1 MKKIIASV
9 AIAFAAIVNAAGLP
23 EGEFRDPSVANRPE
37 TWFHFIG
44 GNVAKPGITADLEA
58 IKGAGISGIHLFH
71 GQFGGKWPG
80 VEPQITCL
88 SAPWDGLVGFV
99 ADECKRLG
107 LTFTMQNC
115 PGWAMSGGP
124 WIKPENAMRHLIWGR
139 TDVEGGK
146 RVEVKLPVLAPSAP
160 DPRDYRDVVVLAFP
174 ATAGEW
180 GRSLKPAN
188 VTSNIKADWNAWQE
202 NKTTVLIDGGVTA
215 TITFDFAEPVTIR
228 TVELPAVNSLG
239 HGFCYNPD
247 TTVVCEANG
256 KTLFTREIPQANWQ
270 DDRPVT
276 YACDETTTKQV
287 KLTFKPR
294 SHAIKL
300 GKIHLFSSARND
312 DWEAQAGWTLRRL
325 MRNPSAKQSEAAWV
339 KSAEVRDVSKF
350 MKPDGTFAWDAPA
363 GRWAVVRVGHVN
375 SMRRNGPAPKEG
387 TGFECD
393 KLSPNGANVQFDNY
407 IGRLSGENGPVK
419 GKMARMLMDS
429 WECKRQTWTPGLDKV
444 FRERLGYDLL
454 TWMPAIFGYV
464 VDSPEASARFLNDWR
479 GFIGD
484 LIADNFY
491 AQMAKR
497 CHDRGIDITFE
508 TAFGDVLPGDV
519 MRFYKY
525 ADIPMCEFW
534 QPRQHG
540 YVGDHNFKPVYPCVS
555 AAHLYGKKSVA
566 AEALTSFALTWDE
579 KLRDLKYVANL
590 HIARGVSHMVFHTYT
605 HNPRTDWLPPGTSFG
620 AHIGTPFLR
629 GQTWWKFMPDFTAY
643 LARCQAM
650 LEAGK
655 PANDVLW
662 YLGDDWDHKPDENAP
677 FPAGYKFDY
686 CNPDA
691 LLTRISVNDKGEWTT
706 PDGITYRV
714 LWVPE
719 SKRMMPETMEKIL
732 DGVQKGGKAA
742 FAALPESISTLRGG
756 AAMQARFDK
765 ALAAM
770 KASKNIYVGRSL
782 DSVLAAEKIAKDVIA
797 EGAVWNHRRSD
808 DADWYFLASARQG
821 VGIAGAVGFRCEGE
835 VEIWHPETGLSEKV
849 YTASVKDGRT
859 WVSLSLAPHKSC
871 FVVFKRGG
879 KLDPRTVVSIAKDGK
894 TLASSGPD
902 HMARPREICTVLE
915 ARYGDLATPGRWADV
930 SAKLQKALDMRTA
943 KITVGNAWA
952 ECDPAYQ
959 TPKSFSAKIRLP
971 NGQVTSL
978 SARENQTVDLPLAES
993 KTLIRENG
1001 GGYPIPFESGD
1012 YTITRADGTT
1022 DNVRMSFDVTTLAG
1036 PWNVSFPEGWGM
1048 PGEMKI
1054 DALKPWKELGTTPE
1068 AKAFSGTADYTI
1080 DFTLDKV
1087 DEGAIVILDL
1097 GRVESLAKV
1106 EVNGKDFGDVW
1117 SQPYRVPLTGA
1128 VKAGK
1133 NTLKVTV
1140 TDTWYNR
1147 LVFDAGQPEA
1157 KRRTWTIAGPKK
1169 GSALRDSG
1177 LIGPVRLIS
1186 CRFTEVEDP
1195 RTIRAVTPTAWD
1207 GKSGCWQMTRHAEKM
1222 AEVAKGG
1229 AKVVFIGDSITNGWE
1244 QKGRGPAQLKK
1255 YFSEGDWKM
1264 LNLGT
1269 SADRTEHVLWRLDNG
1284 ELDGYEAKCVL
1295 LMIGTN
1301 NSGHFRNFSDEPP
1314 SDTILGIREILKK
1327 IRAKQPKAKVVLTAI
1342 FPRGA
1347 SENDQFRLRN
1357 DVVNREIRK
1366 FCDGKTVF
1374 WCDFSDRFLDEKGD
1388 TQWIMKDRLHP
1399 GPQGYEIWYEE
1410 VKPYIEYALSDGKL
1424 PCPKNRFSKVKT
1436 AAEKAE
1442 ERFPVTMCP
1451 DTRSGKALAGRGAWW
1466 LDRLLKKRSQIVA
1479 SKGEIDVVFIGDSIT
1494 HNWENRGKA
1503 QLAELA
1509 KTYSI
1514 LDIGYGGD
1522 RTQHVIWRCQNG
1534 ELDGYRAK
1542 CVMLMIGTNNAY
1554 PRNDPKDVVKGVRRI
1569 LDVIAEKQPQAK
1581 VLLLPIFV
1589 RGEGPNNVQRRANE
1603 EVNAAIKSFADG
1615 KKVIWVDFNAKYL
1628 DKNGDTKWIMPDRV
1642 HPNAAGYK
1650 IWANAVLPY
1659 FRAICGK

>member
-1 MKKIIASV
+1 MKSILAAATVV
-9 AIAFAAIVNAAGLP
+9 ATTAFAGGLP
-23 EGEFRDPSVANRPE
+23 VGEFESPSNANRPE

-146 RVEVKLPVLAPSAP
+146 RVEVKLPTLAPSAP
-160 DPRDYRDVVVLAFP
+160 NPKDYHDVVVLAFP

-180 GRSLKPAN
+180 NRVLKPAK
-188 VTSNIKADWNAWQE
+188 VTSNVKADWDAWQE
-202 NKTTVLIDGGVTA
+202 KKTTVLIDGGVTA

-228 TVELPAVNSLG
+228 TVELPSVNSLG

-294 SHAIKL
+294 SHSIKL

-325 MRNPSAKQSEAAWV
+325 MRNPSAKQSAAAWV
-339 KSAEVRDVSKF
+339 KSAEVLDVSKF

-363 GRWAVVRVGHVN
+363 GKWAIIRVGHVN
-375 SMRRNGPAPKEG
+375 TMRRNGPAPKEG

-393 KLSPNGANVQFDNY
+393 KLSTKGADVQFDNY
-407 IGRLSGENGPVK
+407 IGRLSGEGGPVK

-429 WECKRQTWTPGLDKV
+429 WECSRQTWTPGLDKV

-497 CHDRGIDITFE
+497 CHDRGMDITFE
-508 TAFGDVLPGDV
+508 TAFGDVIPGDV

-566 AEALTSFALTWDE
+566 AEALTSFQLTWDE

-662 YLGDDWDHKPDENAP
+662 YLGDDWDHKPDEETP

-706 PDGITYRV
+706 PDGIAYRL

-732 DGVQKGGKAA
+732 EGVQKGAKAA
-742 FAALPESISTLRGG
+742 FAALPEGISTMRGG

-770 KASKNIYVGRSL
+770 KASRNIYVGRSL
-782 DSVLAAEKIAKDVIA
+782 ESVLAAEKIAKDLVA
-797 EGAVWNHRRSD
+797 EGVVWNHRRSD
-808 DADWYFLASARQG
+808 DADWYFVSPARQG
-821 VGIAGAVGFRCEGE
+821 VGVSGAVGFRCDGD
-835 VEIWHPETGLSEKV
+835 VEIWHPETGRSEKAT
-849 YTASVKDGRT
+849 YASVKDGRT
-859 WVSLSLAPHKSC
+859 WVVLSLDPHQGC

-879 KLDPRTVVSIAKDGK
+879 KLDPRTIARVEKEGKVILSAGPDGIAKPK
-894 TLASSGPD
+894 
-902 HMARPREICTVLE
+902 EVCKVIE
-915 ARYGDLATPGRWADV
+915 ARYGDLETPGCWADV
-930 SAKLQKALDMRTA
+930 SKNLQKDLDRRVA
-943 KITVGNAWA
+943 RITVNNAWA

-959 TPKSFSAKIRLP
+959 TPKAFAAKIRTFD
-971 NGQVTSL
+971 GKVVSL
-978 SARENQTVDLPLAES
+978 SAGEGGTVTLPQAEPPALS
-993 KTLIRENG
+993 YDAGDGRLV
-1001 GGYPIPFESGD
+1001 PFEGGN
-1012 YTITRADGTT
+1012 YRITRVDGSSEDIAISAVT
-1022 DNVRMSFDVTTLAG
+1022 TTLAG
-1036 PWNVSFPEGWGM
+1036 PWRVAFPEGWGM
-1048 PGEMKI
+1048 PREMKI
-1054 DALKPWKELGTTPE
+1054 DALKPWRELGVTPE
-1068 AKAFSGTADYTI
+1068 AKSFSGTAEYTI
-1080 DFTLDKV
+1080 DFTLEDV
-1087 DEGAIVILDL
+1087 DGNSFVMLDL

-1106 EVNGKDFGDVW
+1106 EVNGKDFGDLW
-1117 SQPYRVPLTGA
+1117 SRPYRVNVAGV
-1128 VKAGK
+1128 VKPGK

-1169 GSALRDSG
+1169 GSALHDSG
-1177 LIGPVRLIS
+1177 LIGPVKIL
-1186 CRFTEVEDP
+1186 VL
-1195 RTIRAVTPTAWD
+1195 
-1207 GKSGCWQMTRHAEKM
+1207 
-1222 AEVAKGG
+1222 G
-1229 AKVVFIGDSITNGWE
+1229 AK
-1244 QKGRGPAQLKK
+1244 
-1255 YFSEGDWKM
+1255 
-1264 LNLGT
+1264 
-1269 SADRTEHVLWRLDNG
+1269 
-1284 ELDGYEAKCVL
+1284 
-1295 LMIGTN
+1295 
-1301 NSGHFRNFSDEPP
+1301 
-1314 SDTILGIREILKK
+1314 
-1327 IRAKQPKAKVVLTAI
+1327 
-1342 FPRGA
+1342 
-1347 SENDQFRLRN
+1347 
-1357 DVVNREIRK
+1357 
-1366 FCDGKTVF
+1366 
-1374 WCDFSDRFLDEKGD
+1374 
-1388 TQWIMKDRLHP
+1388 
-1399 GPQGYEIWYEE
+1399 
-1410 VKPYIEYALSDGKL
+1410 
-1424 PCPKNRFSKVKT
+1424 
-1436 AAEKAE
+1436 
-1442 ERFPVTMCP
+1442 
-1451 DTRSGKALAGRGAWW
+1451 
-1466 LDRLLKKRSQIVA
+1466 
-1479 SKGEIDVVFIGDSIT
+1479 
-1494 HNWENRGKA
+1494 
-1503 QLAELA
+1503 
-1509 KTYSI
+1509 
-1514 LDIGYGGD
+1514 
-1522 RTQHVIWRCQNG
+1522 
-1534 ELDGYRAK
+1534 
-1542 CVMLMIGTNNAY
+1542 
-1554 PRNDPKDVVKGVRRI
+1554 
-1569 LDVIAEKQPQAK
+1569 
-1581 VLLLPIFV
+1581 
-1589 RGEGPNNVQRRANE
+1589 
-1603 EVNAAIKSFADG
+1603 
-1615 KKVIWVDFNAKYL
+1615 
-1628 DKNGDTKWIMPDRV
+1628 
-1642 HPNAAGYK
+1642 
-1650 IWANAVLPY
+1650 
-1659 FRAICGK
+1659 

>member
-1 MKKIIASV
+1 MKSILAAATVV
-9 AIAFAAIVNAAGLP
+9 ATTAFAGGLP
-23 EGEFRDPSVANRPE
+23 VGEFESPSNANRPE

-146 RVEVKLPVLAPSAP
+146 RVEVKLPTLAPSAP
-160 DPRDYRDVVVLAFP
+160 NPKDYHDVVVLAFP

-180 GRSLKPAN
+180 NRVLKPVK
-188 VTSNIKADWNAWQE
+188 VTSNVKADWDAWQE
-202 NKTTVLIDGGVTA
+202 KKTTVLIDGGVTA

-228 TVELPAVNSLG
+228 TVELPAVESLG
-239 HGFCYNPD
+239 HIFSCNPD

-294 SHAIKL
+294 SHSIKL

-325 MRNPSAKQSEAAWV
+325 MRNPPAKQSESAWV
-339 KSAEVRDVSKF
+339 KSAEVRDVSTF

-363 GRWAVVRVGHVN
+363 GKWAVIRVGHVN
-375 SMRRNGPAPKEG
+375 TMRRNGPAPKEG

-393 KLSPNGANVQFDNY
+393 KLSTKGADVQFNNY
-407 IGRLSGENGPVK
+407 IGRLSGEGGPVK

-429 WECKRQTWTPGLDKV
+429 WECSRQTWTPGLDKV

-454 TWMPAIFGYV
+454 TWMPAIFGYI

-497 CHDRGIDITFE
+497 CHDRGMDITFE
-508 TAFGDVLPGDV
+508 TAFGDVIPGDV

-566 AEALTSFALTWDE
+566 AEALTSFQLTWDE

-706 PDGITYRV
+706 PDGIAYRL

-732 DGVQKGGKAA
+732 EGVQKGAKAA
-742 FAALPESISTLRGG
+742 FAALPEGISTMRGG

-770 KASKNIYVGRSL
+770 KASRNIYVGRSL
-782 DSVLAAEKIAKDVIA
+782 ESVLAAEKIAKDLVA
-797 EGAVWNHRRSD
+797 EGVVWNHRRSD
-808 DADWYFLASARQG
+808 DADWYFVSPARQG
-821 VGIAGAVGFRCEGE
+821 VGVSGAVGFRCDGD
-835 VEIWHPETGLSEKV
+835 VEIWHPETGRSEKAT
-849 YTASVKDGRT
+849 YASVKDGRT
-859 WVSLSLAPHKSC
+859 WVVLSLDPHQGC

-879 KLDPRTVVSIAKDGK
+879 KLDPRTIARVEKEGKVILSAGPDGIAKPK
-894 TLASSGPD
+894 
-902 HMARPREICTVLE
+902 EVCKVIK
-915 ARYGDLATPGRWADV
+915 ARYGDLETPGCWADV
-930 SAKLQKALDMRTA
+930 SKNLQKDLDRRVA
-943 KITVGNAWA
+943 RITVNNAWA

-959 TPKSFSAKIRLP
+959 TPKAFSAKIRTFD
-971 NGQVTSL
+971 GKVVSL
-978 SARENQTVDLPLAES
+978 STGEGGTVTLPLAEPPALS
-993 KTLIRENG
+993 YDAGDGRLV
-1001 GGYPIPFESGD
+1001 PFEGGN
-1012 YTITRADGTT
+1012 YRITRVDGSSEDIAISAVT
-1022 DNVRMSFDVTTLAG
+1022 TTLAG
-1036 PWNVSFPEGWGM
+1036 PWRVAFPEGWGM
-1048 PGEMKI
+1048 PREMKI
-1054 DALKPWKELGTTPE
+1054 DALKPWRELGVTPE
-1068 AKAFSGTADYTI
+1068 AKAFSGTAEYTI
-1080 DFTLDKV
+1080 DFTLDNV
-1087 DEGAIVILDL
+1087 DGNSFVMLDL

-1106 EVNGKDFGDVW
+1106 EVNGKDFGDLW
-1117 SQPYRVPLTGA
+1117 SRPYRVNVAGV
-1128 VKAGK
+1128 VKPGK

-1169 GSALRDSG
+1169 GSALHDSG
-1177 LIGPVRLIS
+1177 LIGPVKIL
-1186 CRFTEVEDP
+1186 VL
-1195 RTIRAVTPTAWD
+1195 
-1207 GKSGCWQMTRHAEKM
+1207 
-1222 AEVAKGG
+1222 G
-1229 AKVVFIGDSITNGWE
+1229 AK
-1244 QKGRGPAQLKK
+1244 
-1255 YFSEGDWKM
+1255 
-1264 LNLGT
+1264 
-1269 SADRTEHVLWRLDNG
+1269 
-1284 ELDGYEAKCVL
+1284 
-1295 LMIGTN
+1295 
-1301 NSGHFRNFSDEPP
+1301 
-1314 SDTILGIREILKK
+1314 
-1327 IRAKQPKAKVVLTAI
+1327 
-1342 FPRGA
+1342 
-1347 SENDQFRLRN
+1347 
-1357 DVVNREIRK
+1357 
-1366 FCDGKTVF
+1366 
-1374 WCDFSDRFLDEKGD
+1374 
-1388 TQWIMKDRLHP
+1388 
-1399 GPQGYEIWYEE
+1399 
-1410 VKPYIEYALSDGKL
+1410 
-1424 PCPKNRFSKVKT
+1424 
-1436 AAEKAE
+1436 
-1442 ERFPVTMCP
+1442 
-1451 DTRSGKALAGRGAWW
+1451 
-1466 LDRLLKKRSQIVA
+1466 
-1479 SKGEIDVVFIGDSIT
+1479 
-1494 HNWENRGKA
+1494 
-1503 QLAELA
+1503 
-1509 KTYSI
+1509 
-1514 LDIGYGGD
+1514 
-1522 RTQHVIWRCQNG
+1522 
-1534 ELDGYRAK
+1534 
-1542 CVMLMIGTNNAY
+1542 
-1554 PRNDPKDVVKGVRRI
+1554 
-1569 LDVIAEKQPQAK
+1569 
-1581 VLLLPIFV
+1581 
-1589 RGEGPNNVQRRANE
+1589 
-1603 EVNAAIKSFADG
+1603 
-1615 KKVIWVDFNAKYL
+1615 
-1628 DKNGDTKWIMPDRV
+1628 
-1642 HPNAAGYK
+1642 
-1650 IWANAVLPY
+1650 
-1659 FRAICGK
+1659 

>member
-1 MKKIIASV
+1 MKSILAAATVV
-9 AIAFAAIVNAAGLP
+9 ATTAFAGGLP
-23 EGEFRDPSVANRPE
+23 VGEFESPSNANRPE

-146 RVEVKLPVLAPSAP
+146 RVEVKLPTLAPSAP

-174 ATAGEW
+174 ATTGEW
-180 GRSLKPAN
+180 NRVLKPAK
-188 VTSNIKADWNAWQE
+188 VTSNVKADWDEWQE
-202 NKTTVLIDGGVTA
+202 KKTTVLIDGGVTA

-228 TVELPAVNSLG
+228 TVELPSVNSLG

-294 SHAIKL
+294 SHSIKL

-325 MRNPSAKQSEAAWV
+325 MRNPPAKQSESAWV

-363 GRWAVVRVGHVN
+363 GKWAVIRVGHVN
-375 SMRRNGPAPKEG
+375 TMRRNGPAPKEG

-393 KLSPNGANVQFDNY
+393 KLSTKGADVQFDNY
-407 IGRLSGENGPVK
+407 IGRLSGAGGPVK

-429 WECKRQTWTPGLDKV
+429 WECSRQTWTPGLDKV

-497 CHDRGIDITFE
+497 CHDRGMDITFE
-508 TAFGDVLPGDV
+508 TAFGDVIPGDV

-714 LWVPE
+714 LWIPE

-732 DGVQKGGKAA
+732 AGVQKGAKAA

-765 ALAAM
+765 ARAAM

-782 DSVLAAEKIAKDVIA
+782 ESVLAAEKIAKDLIA
-797 EGAVWNHRRSD
+797 EGVVWNHRRSD
-808 DADWYFLASARQG
+808 DADWYFVSPARQG
-821 VGIAGAVGFRCEGE
+821 VGVSGAVGFRCDGD
-835 VEIWHPETGLSEKV
+835 VEIWHPETGRSEKAT
-849 YTASVKDGRT
+849 YASVKDGRT
-859 WVSLSLAPHKSC
+859 WVVLSLDPHQGC

-879 KLDPRTVVSIAKDGK
+879 KLDPRTIARVEKEGKVILSAGPDGIAKPK
-894 TLASSGPD
+894 
-902 HMARPREICTVLE
+902 EVCKVIE
-915 ARYGDLATPGRWADV
+915 ARYGDLETPGCWADV
-930 SAKLQKALDMRTA
+930 SKNLQKDLDRRVA
-943 KITVGNAWA
+943 RITVNNAWA

-959 TPKSFSAKIRLP
+959 TPKAFAAKIRTFD
-971 NGQVTSL
+971 GKVVSL
-978 SARENQTVDLPLAES
+978 SAGEGGTVTLPQVEPPALSYDAGDGR
-993 KTLIRENG
+993 LV
-1001 GGYPIPFESGD
+1001 PFEGGD
-1012 YTITRADGTT
+1012 YRITRVDGSSEDIAISAVT
-1022 DNVRMSFDVTTLAG
+1022 TTLAG
-1036 PWNVSFPEGWGM
+1036 PWRVAFPEGWGM
-1048 PGEMKI
+1048 PREMKI
-1054 DALKPWKELGTTPE
+1054 DALKPWRELGVTPE
-1068 AKAFSGTADYTI
+1068 AKAFSGTAEYTI
-1080 DFTLDKV
+1080 NFTLDNIDGNSFV
-1087 DEGAIVILDL
+1087 MLDL

-1106 EVNGKDFGDVW
+1106 EVNGKDFGDLW
-1117 SQPYRVPLTGA
+1117 SRPYRVNVAGV
-1128 VKAGK
+1128 VKPGK

-1147 LVFDAGQPEA
+1147 LVFDAGQPAA

-1169 GSALRDSG
+1169 GSALHDSG
-1177 LIGPVRLIS
+1177 LIGPVKIL
-1186 CRFTEVEDP
+1186 VL
-1195 RTIRAVTPTAWD
+1195 
-1207 GKSGCWQMTRHAEKM
+1207 
-1222 AEVAKGG
+1222 G
-1229 AKVVFIGDSITNGWE
+1229 AK
-1244 QKGRGPAQLKK
+1244 
-1255 YFSEGDWKM
+1255 
-1264 LNLGT
+1264 
-1269 SADRTEHVLWRLDNG
+1269 
-1284 ELDGYEAKCVL
+1284 
-1295 LMIGTN
+1295 
-1301 NSGHFRNFSDEPP
+1301 
-1314 SDTILGIREILKK
+1314 
-1327 IRAKQPKAKVVLTAI
+1327 
-1342 FPRGA
+1342 
-1347 SENDQFRLRN
+1347 
-1357 DVVNREIRK
+1357 
-1366 FCDGKTVF
+1366 
-1374 WCDFSDRFLDEKGD
+1374 
-1388 TQWIMKDRLHP
+1388 
-1399 GPQGYEIWYEE
+1399 
-1410 VKPYIEYALSDGKL
+1410 
-1424 PCPKNRFSKVKT
+1424 
-1436 AAEKAE
+1436 
-1442 ERFPVTMCP
+1442 
-1451 DTRSGKALAGRGAWW
+1451 
-1466 LDRLLKKRSQIVA
+1466 
-1479 SKGEIDVVFIGDSIT
+1479 
-1494 HNWENRGKA
+1494 
-1503 QLAELA
+1503 
-1509 KTYSI
+1509 
-1514 LDIGYGGD
+1514 
-1522 RTQHVIWRCQNG
+1522 
-1534 ELDGYRAK
+1534 
-1542 CVMLMIGTNNAY
+1542 
-1554 PRNDPKDVVKGVRRI
+1554 
-1569 LDVIAEKQPQAK
+1569 
-1581 VLLLPIFV
+1581 
-1589 RGEGPNNVQRRANE
+1589 
-1603 EVNAAIKSFADG
+1603 
-1615 KKVIWVDFNAKYL
+1615 
-1628 DKNGDTKWIMPDRV
+1628 
-1642 HPNAAGYK
+1642 
-1650 IWANAVLPY
+1650 
-1659 FRAICGK
+1659 